1 MSDYIGLP
9 RVKTAALSAITGA
22 ITAHNER
29 GKLREIGLSE
39 AEIDNALTRTGAFMR
54 GLQRDIPSALL
65 GGGLGYLGTETN
77 HLPKHESSLIGGAL
91 LGMVPS
97 AFHTAVDETERAQA
111 AATRA
116 DADALMQLSF
126 LDYLNKAQAPA
137 GKSKK
142 RK

>member
-9 RVKTAALSAITGA
+9 RVKTAALGAITGA
-22 ITAHNER
+22 ITAHRER
-29 GKLREIGLSE
+29 EKLREMGLTE
-39 AEIDNALTRTGAFMR
+39 EQIDNALTRTGAFMR

-65 GGGLGYLGTETN
+65 GGGLGAIGVSTDK
-77 HLPKHESSLIGGAL
+77 LPDHNATLYGSAL

-97 AFHTAVDETERAQA
+97 AFHTAVDEKERAQA

-116 DADALMQLSF
+116 DTDTLMQLT
-126 LDYLNKAQAPA
+126 LMDYLNRAQAPV